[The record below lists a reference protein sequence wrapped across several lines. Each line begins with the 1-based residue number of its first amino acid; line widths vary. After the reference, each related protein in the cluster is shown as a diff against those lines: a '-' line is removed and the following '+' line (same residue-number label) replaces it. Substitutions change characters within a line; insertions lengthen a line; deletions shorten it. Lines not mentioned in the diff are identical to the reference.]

1 MANTIKLKKDGSAGG
16 TPTVNSDASE
26 TSNGLAAGEVAINYR
41 DGKLYYAKYNGS
53 SYSRGHFPDNDNV
66 QGDATALAIAL
77 GQYMANTFKLKTDAN
92 NTTSLSAVYT
102 VPSST
107 TAIVIGCTLSN
118 TSASA
123 ITADVKIVTDS
134 SSGENADDVYIVKG
148 APIPQGGSLEVMSGN
163 KIVLEASDALQAL
176 SSASNALAVVL
187 SIMEIT

>member
-163 KIVLEASDALQAL
+163 KIVLEASDALQAK
-176 SSASNALAVVL
+176 SSASNALDVVL
-187 SIMEIT
+187 SNMEIT

>member
-123 ITADVKIVTDS
+123 ITADIKIVTDS

-163 KIVLEASDALQAL
+163 KIILEASDALQAK
-176 SSASNALAVVL
+176 SSASNALDVVL